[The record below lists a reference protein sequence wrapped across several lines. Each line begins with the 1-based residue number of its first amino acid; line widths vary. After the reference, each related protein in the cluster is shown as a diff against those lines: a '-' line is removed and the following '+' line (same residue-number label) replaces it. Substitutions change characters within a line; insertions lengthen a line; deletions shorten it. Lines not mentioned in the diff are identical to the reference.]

1 MIHRAMSRRVE
12 KREELNF
19 LRARDAIFVSG
30 RLTYRQKL
38 AQLRLLEVKQCQLLA
53 RRPRLLLEIK
63 RRIAET
69 IFDLSLSRGYDIATY
84 RTKLKAIERLGF
96 SSIEQKSHYVLM
108 YARTAWKQGHQRIAL
123 NSGEQMIQELRRS
136 LSRRHSLLGREL
148 LGRFEQLVSNVTK
161 A

>member
-1 MIHRAMSRRVE
+1 MT
-12 KREELNF
+12 L
-19 LRARDAIFVSG
+19 
-30 RLTYRQKL
+30 
-38 AQLRLLEVKQCQLLA
+38 
-53 RRPRLLLEIK
+53 PRIE
-63 RRIAET
+63 
-69 IFDLSLSRGYDIATY
+69 
-84 RTKLKAIERLGF
+84 TKLKAIERLGF